1 MAQRFDRVKETST
14 NTRAG
19 CRDCSG
25 EAVRWSSKNAQAV
38 AARHTSMTG
47 HHTWVEV
54 ELTIQYLTPECTEQS
69 KTDHEPDTAHGMD
82 ALDSDASA
90 S

>member
-1 MAQRFDRVKETST
+1 MAQRFERVKETST

-19 CRDCSG
+19 CRDCGG
-25 EAVRWSSKNAQAV
+25 ESVRWSSKNAQAV

-54 ELTIQYLTPECTEQS
+54 ELTIQYLTPECSGQR
-69 KTDHEPDTAHGMD
+69 KTDHD
-82 ALDSDASA
+82 LDPACGLNAVDSGAAAS
-90 S
+90 